1 MQKDM
6 TDLNGFEMI
15 ELKKILG
22 TSIEQADGIE
32 ATYAIAYIFKKRDQ
46 ESVTYNDVLGMT
58 VKEVQ
63 DYMGLDE
70 EDEVQMPFEADETPF
85 E

>member
-6 TDLNGFEMI
+6 TDLNGFEMM

-22 TSIEQADGIE
+22 TSIEKADGIE
-32 ATYAIAYIFKKRDQ
+32 ATYAIAYIFKKREDGN
-46 ESVTYNDVLGMT
+46 VTHDDVLRMT

-63 DYMGLDE
+63 AYMGLDDE
-70 EDEVQMPFEADETPF
+70 EEVQMPFEADAAPF

>member
-22 TSIEQADGIE
+22 TSVEKADGIE
-32 ATYAIAYIFKKRDQ
+32 ATYAIAYIFKKREDPK
-46 ESVTYNDVLGMT
+46 VTHNDVLGLT
-58 VKEVQ
+58 IKEVQ
-63 DYMGLDE
+63 EYMGLDE
-70 EDEVQMPFEADETPF
+70 EDEVEMPFEAEDSPKE
-85 E
+85 